1 MCCSS
6 FNRFISYLPAFCLG
20 VALLSGCDRE
30 QPKYQSTDNWKSA
43 WSAAETIGNP
53 VDEGFTKG
61 RIANEAALNGHGDLL
76 IEWAAAERQPWV
88 KSLCLAS
95 LSYARAFQGDL
106 SGHKSYLLPA
116 LRTVQAADEWDR
128 VRVVKSLLKATA
140 AGVWME
146 NQDVAKLR
154 AWVGEGDI
162 ERTPATA
169 AMLCDWLETLR
180 SQTTEPITKE
190 KKVVEAIDFILARI
204 GRFRPVDRLEL
215 VVRLAPLLVES
226 KKEDELILAV
236 KEFDSASDS
245 DYEVLTALVIL
256 EAALGR
262 EAEAARRFGRA
273 KERAAAKQT
282 GDCIAPYVRL
292 AKAAEAVGVDYVGLT
307 SIYRQGLE
315 KSGDRPGFHGTIAK
329 AMTYAAMARFEES
342 FQRTKSR

>member
-1 MCCSS
+1 MRRSS
-6 FNRFISYLPAFCLG
+6 FNRFVSYLSAFCLG
-20 VALLSGCDRE
+20 VALFSGCDRG

-61 RIANEAALNGHGDLL
+61 RIANEAALNGHDDLL
-76 IEWAAAERQPWV
+76 IQWAAAERQPWV

-95 LSYARAFQGDL
+95 LACTRAFQGDL

-116 LRTVQAADEWDR
+116 LRTAQSADEWDR

-146 NQDVAKLR
+146 NQDVAKLQ

-162 ERTPATA
+162 ERTPVTA

-190 KKVVEAIDFILARI
+190 KKVVEAMDFILARI

-226 KKEDELILAV
+226 KKEDELVLAV
-236 KEFDSASDS
+236 KEFGAASDS
-245 DYEVLTALVIL
+245 DYEVLTALVVL
-256 EAALGR
+256 ESALGLGTD
-262 EAEAARRFGRA
+262 ATRRFGQA
-273 KERAAAKQT
+273 KERLEAKQT
-282 GDCIAPYVRL
+282 GDSIAPYVRL
-292 AKAAEAVGVDYVGLT
+292 AKAAEAVGTDYVGLA

-329 AMTYAAMARFEES
+329 AMTYAGLARFEEA
-342 FQRTKSR
+342 FQKAKN